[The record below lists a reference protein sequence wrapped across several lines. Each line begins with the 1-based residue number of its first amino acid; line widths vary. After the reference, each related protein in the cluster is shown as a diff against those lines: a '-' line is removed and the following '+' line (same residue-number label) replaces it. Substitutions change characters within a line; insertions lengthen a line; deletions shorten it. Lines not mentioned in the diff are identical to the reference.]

1 MLVLARTGVPMKVG
15 LELEFGF
22 VLLRPGGSKR
32 VVTVGS
38 GLQAAV
44 VVAVAA
50 AAAAIAD
57 PWVVVAGTDRAVA
70 AVEESTSGEAVA
82 VDAGPRAR

>member
-1 MLVLARTGVPMKVG
+1 MEVG

-22 VLLRPGGSKR
+22 VPLRPGGSKR

-38 GLQAAV
+38 GLQAAA
-44 VVAVAA
+44 VVAVVAA

-57 PWVVVAGTDRAVA
+57 PLVVVAGTDRAVA
-70 AVEESTSGEAVA
+70 AVAEGTSGEAEAVVA
-82 VDAGPRAR
+82 EPMGR

>member
-1 MLVLARTGVPMKVG
+1 VLVLARTGVPMKVG

-57 PWVVVAGTDRAVA
+57 PLVVVAGTDRAVA
-70 AVEESTSGEAVA
+70 AVGEGTSGEAEAAVA
-82 VDAGPRAR
+82 EPMGR